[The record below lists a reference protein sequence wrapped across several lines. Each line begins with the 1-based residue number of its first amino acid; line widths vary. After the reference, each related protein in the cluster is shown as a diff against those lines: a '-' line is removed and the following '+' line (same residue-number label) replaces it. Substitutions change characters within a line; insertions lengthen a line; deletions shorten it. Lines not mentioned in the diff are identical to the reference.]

1 MTTTLLLSTCLAA
14 IFWISTIILPIRP
27 TATRERLDAA
37 DARAGAGGDC
47 KALTA
52 LVPARNEA
60 ETIARTLKTLRQQS
74 AELPII
80 VIDDQSTDQTA
91 QIVADQPGPIRL
103 IHGTPTPPG
112 WLGKVWALEQGLAEV
127 KTPLVLLLDAD
138 IELAPGLVA
147 SLQEKLELEQ
157 LALVSV
163 MARLRTS
170 SAWERLLVP
179 AYIYFFK
186 LLYPF
191 VLVNSKCSGVA
202 AAAGG
207 CMLVRKAVISQIG
220 GFAALRGSII
230 DDCALARLIKGAG
243 NPIWLGLTKSVSS
256 IRAYETLADFWN
268 LVARSAF
275 AELKFSITRLFVCT
289 AGMLILFCLPI
300 IASFILHGT
309 AGYVAIAAVL
319 AMLASY
325 LPVLRFYSLNPA
337 RVLTLP
343 LVALSYLAMTWYSAL
358 RYWCGKPTMWK
369 GRAYRNIGEY

>member
-1 MTTTLLLSTCLAA
+1 MATTLLFSMLFAA
-14 IFWISTIILPIRP
+14 IFWIAVLIPPVRP
-27 TATRERLDAA
+27 TATREKLDATDSDRAA
-37 DARAGAGGDC
+37 DSGEI
-47 KALTA
+47 TA
-52 LVPARNEA
+52 LIPARNEA
-60 ETIARTLKTLRQQS
+60 GTIERTLRTLRQQGQDI
-74 AELPII
+74 EII

-91 QIVADQPGPIRL
+91 RIVANQPGAIRL
-103 IHGTPTPPG
+103 IEGTPTPPG

-138 IELAPGLVA
+138 IELVPGIVA
-147 SLQEKLELEQ
+147 ALQEKLDLEQ

-191 VLVNSKCSGVA
+191 NLVNSRRTHVA

-207 CMLVRKAVISQIG
+207 CMLMRKAVLSQIG
-220 GFAALRGSII
+220 GFAALRGAII
-230 DDCALARLIKGAG
+230 DDCALAGLVKRAG
-243 NPIWLGLTKSVSS
+243 YPIWLGLTNSVRS

-268 LVARSAF
+268 LVTRSAF
-275 AELKFSITRLFVCT
+275 AELRFSVSRLLICT
-289 AGMLILFCLPI
+289 AAMLILFCVPVV
-300 IASFILHGT
+300 SPFVVHGT
-309 AGYVAIAAVL
+309 AGYASVVATI
-319 AMLASY
+319 AMLISY

-343 LVALSYLAMTWYSAL
+343 LVAIGYLAMTWNSAL
-358 RYWCGKPTMWK
+358 RYWFGKPTIWK
-369 GRAYRNIGEY
+369 DRAYRNIREH

>member
-1 MTTTLLLSTCLAA
+1 MATTLLFSMLFAA
-14 IFWISTIILPIRP
+14 IFWIAVLIPPVRP
-27 TATRERLDAA
+27 TATREKLDAKDSDRAA
-37 DARAGAGGDC
+37 DSGEI
-47 KALTA
+47 TA
-52 LVPARNEA
+52 LIPARNEA
-60 ETIARTLKTLRQQS
+60 GTIERTLSTLRQQGQDI
-74 AELPII
+74 EII

-91 QIVADQPGPIRL
+91 RIVTNQPGAIQL
-103 IHGTPTPPG
+103 IEGTPTPPG

-138 IELAPGLVA
+138 IELVPGIVA
-147 SLQEKLELEQ
+147 ALQEKLDLEQ

-191 VLVNSKCSGVA
+191 NLVNSRRTRVA

-207 CMLVRKAVISQIG
+207 CMLMRKAVLSQIG
-220 GFAALRGSII
+220 GFAALRGAII
-230 DDCALARLIKGAG
+230 DDCALAGLVKRAG
-243 NPIWLGLTKSVSS
+243 YPIWLGLTNSVRS

-268 LVARSAF
+268 LVTRSAF
-275 AELKFSITRLFVCT
+275 AELRFSVSRLLICT
-289 AGMLILFCLPI
+289 AAMLILFCVPVV
-300 IASFILHGT
+300 APFVVHGT
-309 AGYVAIAAVL
+309 AGYAGVVATI
-319 AMLASY
+319 AMLISY

-343 LVALSYLAMTWYSAL
+343 LVAIGYLAMTWNSAL
-358 RYWCGKPTMWK
+358 RYWFGKPTIWTD
-369 GRAYRNIGEY
+369 RAYQNIREY